1 MTVALDVAHV
11 SKRFGGLLAVDD
23 VTFQVGEGSL
33 TALIGPN
40 GAGKTTL
47 FNAITNLFPA
57 SSGTMRFFGRDLA
70 GLGGAAIAR
79 LGLVRTFQ
87 TARVFPGMTALEN
100 IMSGAHMHVRA
111 GAPTQR
117 SGLRLPAARERSLT
131 QRAEALLDLVGLAAF
146 RDTAA
151 IDLPMG
157 AQKALEVMRALMA
170 RPRMLLLDE
179 PAAGLNDS
187 ETAELAALLM
197 AIRDSAITIIVVE
210 HNMSL
215 VMGIADQVAVLDAG
229 RSWRSESRPKSNATG
244 ASSRPMSAWRPECST
259 SGDCA
264 AVMAA
269 RQSCTS
275 IDLTVGQG
283 EIVALIG
290 ANGAGKSTLVKC
302 PAGLVPARSGT
313 IRLGG

>member
-1 MTVALDVAHV
+1 MSVALDVAHV

-23 VTFQVGEGSL
+23 VSFQVSEGSL

-47 FNAITNLFPA
+47 FNAITNLFPS
-57 SSGTMRFFGRDLA
+57 SSGTMRFFGQDLA

-111 GAPTQR
+111 RAPAQM
-117 SGLRLPAARERSLT
+117 LWLAAARREERSLT
-131 QRAEALLDLVGLAAF
+131 QRAEALLDLVGLAEF

-157 AQKALEVMRALMA
+157 AQKTLEVMRALMA

-229 RSWRSESRPKSNATG
+229 R
-244 ASSRPMSAWRPECST
+244 
-259 SGDCA
+259 
-264 AVMAA
+264 
-269 RQSCTS
+269 
-275 IDLTVGQG
+275 L
-283 EIVALIG
+283 VAL
-290 ANGAGKSTLVKC
+290 GK
-302 PAGLVPARSGT
+302 PAEIQRDRRVIEAYVGLE
-313 IRLGG
+313 I